1 MKKTVITATLIALLG
16 AFAVSCQKEA
26 EPVPSSVCS
35 LSEYNVLYR
44 IDNVVHHAN
53 IQSPEE
59 WHAFLTNML
68 AFARQGHSV
77 SVQRTSTSS
86 QTLPTKD
93 VVTFETTNGDEA
105 IEWAYM
111 MTELGYDVSIEFDE
125 ETGLY
130 TLIAKKS

>member
-16 AFAVSCQKEA
+16 TVAVSCQKEA
-26 EPVPSSVCS
+26 EPVTSSVCS

-59 WHAFLTNML
+59 WHAFLTDML
-68 AFARQGHSV
+68 ALARHGHNV
-77 SVQRTSTSS
+77 SIQRTSTAS
-86 QTLPTKD
+86 QILPTKD

-105 IEWAYM
+105 IEWVEM

-125 ETGLY
+125 DTGLY
-130 TLIAKKS
+130 TLIAKKP